1 VPEGSDPVP
10 LEAATPATQAIESRN
25 AAAKGLR

>member
-10 LEAATPATQAIESRN
+10 LEAATPATQAIESLN